1 MTAPTKPSA
10 ASKRGATFVNYTPA
24 EAQGT
29 KSKKGHAR
37 WLATEI
43 PIEHLVQTEKQRK
56 QISSIHQHGQLEDH
70 SFEASDSKDQMIA
83 KALLARCGLDT
94 ASLDDLKAR
103 WSRRWSWSSRGSKT
117 DERYDRVLYQWYVP
131 TCFEGIERDD
141 RDLMV
146 LHQ

>member
-1 MTAPTKPSA
+1 MTPPSKPLA
-10 ASKRGATFVNYTPA
+10 ASSKRGATFVNYTPA

-29 KSKKGHAR
+29 KSKKGHAH

-43 PIEHLVQTEKQRK
+43 PIEHLVQTETQRK

-94 ASLDDLKAR
+94 ASLDNLKAR
-103 WSRRWSWSSRGSKT
+103 WKFCINVNVVMLRERLERRS
-117 DERYDRVLYQWYVP
+117 DMFLYHSP
-131 TCFEGIERDD
+131 SALD
-141 RDLMV
+141 M
-146 LHQ
+146 